1 MAIVEIRESETR
13 QKKKQP
19 LKFQDLVSDLKSE
32 TSGDFQEVLEGLM
45 MAPVEFDAFSL
56 HKAMKGLGTD
66 ETALIGIICSKTPAE
81 LEEIKKVY
89 KKGKLTR
96 NALKF

>member
-1 MAIVEIRESETR
+1 MKNLTLI
-13 QKKKQP
+13 
-19 LKFQDLVSDLKSE
+19 QDLVLDLKSE

-66 ETALIGIICSKTPAE
+66 ETALIGIICTRTPAE
-81 LEEIKKVY
+81 LDEIKKVY
-89 KKGKLTR
+89 KRGEMT
-96 NALKF
+96 